1 MSSHVC
7 VETAHTTRFCKW
19 LSLVLDDLSAGMG
32 RFLPVVPELE
42 GDAEVVTPED
52 ADDVLQFVL

>member
-1 MSSHVC
+1 MC
-7 VETAHTTRFCKW
+7 RNGTYTTFLQW
-19 LSLVLDDLSAGMG
+19 LSLVLEDLSAGLG

-52 ADDVLQFVL
+52 ADDVLQLVL